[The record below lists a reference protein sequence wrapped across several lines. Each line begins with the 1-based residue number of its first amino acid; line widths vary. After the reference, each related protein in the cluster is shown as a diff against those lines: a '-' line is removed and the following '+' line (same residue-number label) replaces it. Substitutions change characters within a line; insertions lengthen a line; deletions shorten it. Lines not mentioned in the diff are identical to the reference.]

1 MTLGGMVMKAKMTVK
16 AVALVLAFSS
26 SLMLFSGCGKKLYS
40 DPNMTTTIPTTTGP
54 AELAYTELSAALA
67 TYDAKLND
75 YMHEHLAEC
84 KRKIVDN
91 DKTLG
96 GIPCKSTFTVSPDNA
111 FRILQQEKKYDN
123 KTVMDEY
130 FDLGDTLF
138 IARTTVYNDG
148 NFEPVEKYYIANNA
162 LYKLDFEKQTVLK
175 VIELNADTAAA
186 TQKTLDLYFSFKDIL
201 TKYG

>member
-54 AELAYTELSAALA
+54 AELAYAELSSALS

-75 YMHEHLAEC
+75 YMHAHLKEC
-84 KRKIVDN
+84 TRKTVDS

-96 GIPCKSTFTVSPDNA
+96 GYPCKSTFTSSPDN
-111 FRILQQEKKYDN
+111 FYRILQQEKQYDN

-130 FDLGDTLF
+130 FDLGDALF
-138 IARTTVYNDG
+138 IARTTIYKDG

-162 LYKLDFEKQTVLK
+162 VYKLDFEKQSVLK
-175 VIELNADTAAA
+175 VVELNEETASA

-201 TKYG
+201 AKYG